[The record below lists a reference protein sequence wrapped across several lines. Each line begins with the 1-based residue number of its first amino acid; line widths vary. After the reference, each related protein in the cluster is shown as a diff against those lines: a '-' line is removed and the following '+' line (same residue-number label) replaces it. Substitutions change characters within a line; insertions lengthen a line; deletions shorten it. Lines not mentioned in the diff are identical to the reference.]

1 MTVTLHP
8 RLEREFYLAPA
19 MEVVTTFL
27 GKVLVHHSSLGRLSG
42 VICDVEAFTGG
53 VHHGNKRTRR
63 SEVMWQAGGR
73 AYVYLIY
80 GMWNQFA
87 VVVNTEGV
95 PDVVFIR
102 AIAPLEAWR

>member
-1 MTVTLHP
+1 M
-8 RLEREFYLAPA
+8 Y
-19 MEVVTTFL
+19 
-27 GKVLVHHSSLGRLSG
+27 VLVGP
-42 VICDVEAFTGG
+42 AA
-53 VHHGNKRTRR
+53 
-63 SEVMWQAGGR
+63 VMWQAGGR

-102 AIAPLEAWR
+102 AIAPLEGVEVMTRQWDKPVAPAALTNSLGSCANPCCSAAISTGSTCAGMSCS